1 MDFQCTI
8 LAPHLPPLF
17 LATFGILA
25 CQAVLS
31 LILMTEV
38 TAPAAEAKAAPAP
51 TASTTTPGSQR
62 TSAERGASPA
72 PSLPKL
78 DISKPQDFDG
88 EVVTNDVPPLNDL
101 VRQLDDYLVLDR
113 EGKTHTFRSLY
124 NGRNSAR
131 RVLVIFV
138 RHFFCGNCQDYLLA
152 LSEAITPEALISLP
166 VSTSIVV
173 IGCGDPAL
181 ISMYTDATNCV
192 FPVYTDPSRKLFD
205 TLGMIKTLQLGQRPQ
220 YTRKHMASTVV
231 TGVLQG
237 LKQVKSG
244 LATKAG
250 DQRQV
255 GGEFLFEPA
264 EITSPIPTPNE
275 EKKENEYS
283 SEEKSIT
290 WCHRMK
296 STRDHTEIPEL
307 KKLLGLTS

>member
-1 MDFQCTI
+1 
-8 LAPHLPPLF
+8 
-17 LATFGILA
+17 
-25 CQAVLS
+25 
-31 LILMTEV
+31 
-38 TAPAAEAKAAPAP
+38 
-51 TASTTTPGSQR
+51 
-62 TSAERGASPA
+62 
-72 PSLPKL
+72 
-78 DISKPQDFDG
+78 
-88 EVVTNDVPPLNDL
+88 
-101 VRQLDDYLVLDR
+101 
-113 EGKTHTFRSLY
+113 
-124 NGRNSAR
+124 
-131 RVLVIFV
+131 
-138 RHFFCGNCQDYLLA
+138 
-152 LSEAITPEALISLP
+152 
-166 VSTSIVV
+166 
-173 IGCGDPAL
+173 
-181 ISMYTDATNCV
+181 
-192 FPVYTDPSRKLFD
+192 
-205 TLGMIKTLQLGQRPQ
+205 
-220 YTRKHMASTVV
+220 MASTVV